1 MWTYAADTD
10 SIAVGEAVRVITD
23 KGLPVA
29 VFNVDGE
36 FLCTTD
42 TCTHEASSLSDGYID
57 GDTVECGFH
66 FARFS
71 IRTGAV
77 LCPPAM
83 LPLRHF
89 RSRSRTGSLY
99 RHLIRGVGRG
109 FTIQL
114 RTNSVRVAVIPHHR
128 APAADSGRRNRRWLW
143 DRTDTVRMT
152 KDDS

>member
-1 MWTYAADTD
+1 MWAYAADAD

-42 TCTHEASSLSDGYID
+42 TCTHEASSLSDGYIE

-66 FARFS
+66 FAKFS

-83 LPLRHF
+83 LPLKTF
-89 RSRSRTGSLY
+89 PVKVEDGSIY
-99 RHLIRGVGRG
+99 ID
-109 FTIQL
+109 I
-114 RTNSVRVAVIPHHR
+114 
-128 APAADSGRRNRRWLW
+128 
-143 DRTDTVRMT
+143 
-152 KDDS
+152 